1 MPMTTD
7 PDHDP
12 HVGQLVGNYRV
23 GKLIGKGGMGAVY
36 LATHQTIGKQVALKV
51 LLPDLT
57 ARADISARFIQEAI
71 SAAHVRGP
79 NGRTHRNVVEP
90 VDTGTLPDG
99 QHFIMVEYLDGCD
112 LEQYTEARGGR
123 LAEDEVL
130 AIGFQTCAALHAAHT
145 AKDPHTQQ
153 LSPIVHRDLKL
164 ANLFITRDD
173 TGRQLVKLLDFG
185 IAKVAGAVRATG
197 IQTGAGTV
205 MGSPAYMAPEQVR
218 APLSVDARADV
229 YAFGVVLYQLL
240 TGRLPHVADNAMGYV
255 LAKQEQTPPPIS
267 ALAPGVSRLW
277 DVIVMRCLTWEPAHR
292 YSSIRQIVND
302 LVEGTQGLPGIP
314 DAATILSA
322 AWPTFW
328 TDAGPGDETTRAAV
342 PSMHTTG
349 NRSHATGGTLAAA
362 AGSRSSTTAPR
373 RRTGL
378 AIAGVGVLV
387 VGAGL
392 VALVAT
398 SGDDHRSSP
407 ASSSPATNSTTTP
420 GAAAASSATAPTPS
434 PASSSTPAP
443 PPAVTAP
450 SSTAT
455 PASSDATAAPTT
467 NAGTPDAS
475 SSPATTTASSDAT
488 AAPATSETT
497 STRPTTTRTKP
508 TRPRSSPA
516 TSPATTKKKAGDIGR
531 ID

>member
-12 HVGQLVGNYRV
+12 LVGQLVGNYRV
-23 GKLIGKGGMGAVY
+23 VKLIGKGGMGAVY

-51 LLPDLT
+51 LLPELT
-57 ARADISARFIQEAI
+57 ARADISARFVQEAI

-99 QHFIMVEYLDGCD
+99 QHYIMVEYLDGCD
-112 LEQYTEARGGR
+112 LEQYVTARGGR

-130 AIGFQTCAALHAAHT
+130 AIAFQTCAALHAAHT
-145 AKDPHTQQ
+145 ARDPHSPHSRQ
-153 LSPIVHRDLKL
+153 LAPIVHRDLKL
-164 ANLFITRDD
+164 ANLFMTRDD

-197 IQTGAGTV
+197 IQTGAGQV

-218 APLSVDARADV
+218 APLSVDARADI
-229 YAFGVVLYQLL
+229 YALGVVLYQLL

-277 DVIVMRCLTWEPAHR
+277 DVIVARCLTWEAAHR
-292 YSSIRQIVND
+292 YGSVRLIVND

-314 DAATILSA
+314 DAAAILSA

-328 TDAGPGDETTRAAV
+328 TDASPNDETTRAAMPAAHAPPPQW
-342 PSMHTTG
+342 PSG
-349 NRSHATGGTLAAA
+349 IHATGGTLAAA
-362 AGSRSSTTAPR
+362 AGARSSTTAPR

-378 AIAGVGVLV
+378 AIAGVGVLL

-392 VALVAT
+392 AALVAT
-398 SGDDHRSSP
+398 RGDERRG
-407 ASSSPATNSTTTP
+407 SPATSP
-420 GAAAASSATAPTPS
+420 SSATAPAP
-434 PASSSTPAP
+434 PAS
-443 PPAVTAP
+443 

-455 PASSDATAAPTT
+455 PASTSTETATSATPTPTTTDAAPPPAT
-467 NAGTPDAS
+467 DAS
-475 SSPATTTASSDAT
+475 SSPTT
-488 AAPATSETT
+488 AAPSAETTSAETTTPAT
-497 STRPTTTRTKP
+497 STRPATTTTRMKP
-508 TRPRSSPA
+508 TRSRSKPAKPA
-516 TSPATTKKKAGDIGR
+516 TPTPKKKAGDIGR

>member
-1 MPMTTD
+1 MPMQTD
-7 PDHDP
+7 PDYDP
-12 HVGQLVGNYRV
+12 LVGQLVGNYRV

-90 VDTGTLPDG
+90 VDTGTLPNG

-112 LEQYTEARGGR
+112 LEQYVNAIGGR

-130 AIGFQTCAALHAAHT
+130 AIAFQTCAALHAAHT

-153 LSPIVHRDLKL
+153 LAPIVHRDLKL
-164 ANLFITRDD
+164 ANLFMTRDD

-255 LAKQEQTPPPIS
+255 LAKQEQTPPPIN

-277 DVIVMRCLTWEPAHR
+277 DVIVARCLTWEPAHR
-292 YSSIRQIVND
+292 YSSVRLIVHD

-314 DAATILSA
+314 DAAAILSA

-328 TDAGPGDETTRAAV
+328 TDSGPNDETTRAAV

-378 AIAGVGVLV
+378 AIAGAGVLL

-398 SGDDHRSSP
+398 RGDDRRSSP
-407 ASSSPATNSTTTP
+407 PASNSPATAPSSTTTP
-420 GAAAASSATAPTPS
+420 ETAASSATAPTPS
-434 PASSSTPAP
+434 PASSDSAATPTTTGAATPATD
-443 PPAVTAP
+443 AS

-455 PASSDATAAPTT
+455 AAPS
-467 NAGTPDAS
+467 TPPS
-475 SSPATTTASSDAT
+475 SSAATSATSTRPATTTTHA
-488 AAPATSETT
+488 
-497 STRPTTTRTKP
+497 KP
-508 TRPRSSPA
+508 TRPRSKPA
-516 TSPATTKKKAGDIGR
+516 TSTTSTKKKAGDIGR